1 MKPTKRVTFKFDSAA
16 SDNYIRSS
24 DAHCLSDIEQFSGS
38 SVTLPDDT
46 KIKPSHKGILPL
58 HSSFSNTAK
67 TATILPKLQSS
78 SLISVGKICDDNNHV
93 IFNKNSVHA
102 IPYNDNIQKIISKTD
117 VLLQGKRNHKDNLY
131 DIPIEK
137 TSITENNFKMPRHL
151 ASLSS
156 YKTQSSSQVK
166 QHSNNVSTG
175 DVTATSQRGTLLQR
189 PFSRQKSSKPSSSPT
204 ESQDFD
210 DILRQPRKA
219 DLRHFQTVNLMSQL
233 NVIIRKKYNK
243 K

>member
-1 MKPTKRVTFKFDSAA
+1 MMGGCTDFCQVVPDSWNVGIEEDNVNVKLASKIASSTYSSSIVKPTKRVTFKFDSAA

-24 DAHCLSDIEQFSGS
+24 DAHCLSDIEQYSGS
-38 SVTLPDDT
+38 AVTLPDDT

-102 IPYNDNIQKIISKTD
+102 IPYNDNIQKIISNTN

-156 YKTQSSSQVK
+156 YKTQSSSPIK
-166 QHSNNVSTG
+166 QHT
-175 DVTATSQRGTLLQR
+175 
-189 PFSRQKSSKPSSSPT
+189 FSRQKSSKPS
-204 ESQDFD
+204 
-210 DILRQPRKA
+210 
-219 DLRHFQTVNLMSQL
+219 
-233 NVIIRKKYNK
+233 
-243 K
+243 